1 MSVVRELF
9 GRILTDS
16 GAHGAEFRQAR
27 CLILHRRRPRRPRS
41 DPVLLRQQPRQP
53 NPAVP
58 SEQQR
63 PLRDRVLRLAG
74 FNIGDTVRV
83 WSEISLR
90 DDTVNYRIDYVLR
103 NRDRP
108 PVIVEIMTA
117 STSGGNK
124 RKRTDMQSASCD
136 AVRYANG
143 VLTERGLSQG
153 VNARQVWA
161 RMASQLSV
169 KSEIANQWGGCT
181 IRVVQDTLLAYI
193 GAQTGL
199 HLDAHALAGIRTR
212 RSQCRLG
219 ES

>member
-1 MSVVRELF
+1 M
-9 GRILTDS
+9 
-16 GAHGAEFRQAR
+16 
-27 CLILHRRRPRRPRS
+27 CPRR
-41 DPVLLRQQPRQP
+41 LLTFDA
-53 NPAVP
+53 AVP

-124 RKRTDMQSASCD
+124 RKRTDMQSAF
-136 AVRYANG
+136 A
-143 VLTERGLSQG
+143 TLS
-153 VNARQVWA
+153 
-161 RMASQLSV
+161 S
-169 KSEIANQWGGCT
+169 T
-181 IRVVQDTLLAYI
+181 
-193 GAQTGL
+193 
-199 HLDAHALAGIRTR
+199 RTA
-212 RSQCRLG
+212 C
-219 ES
+219 